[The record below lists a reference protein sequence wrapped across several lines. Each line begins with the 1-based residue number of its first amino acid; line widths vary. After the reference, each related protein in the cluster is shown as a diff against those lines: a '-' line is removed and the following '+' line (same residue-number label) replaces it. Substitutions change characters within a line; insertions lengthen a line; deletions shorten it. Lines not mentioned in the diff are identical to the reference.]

1 MVEVHEISTEM
12 ISLLSGINRMWQLLC
27 CVSSEERHCKVT
39 DCRKTEICILLS
51 LALSRNVLNL
61 VIRFLLLHALQTVN

>member
-1 MVEVHEISTEM
+1 MVEEHEISTEM

-39 DCRKTEICILLS
+39 DCRKTEIFILLG
-51 LALSRNVLNL
+51 LGLK
-61 VIRFLLLHALQTVN
+61 